1 MHSSTGSARDTGTM
15 RQPKDSL
22 TVTLPV
28 DWQSADTPQTGLSRT
43 FEMLLYRND
52 HRVLLS
58 VGRQPGQ
65 PNATMLQAKR
75 MMTGVQEES
84 INQLGT
90 LRGAGVFAHGKDA
103 DGNTVAYVMFNPKV
117 GTPLQDYYLLGVF
130 FSLDNPSETEFE
142 QVVNSIQVVGMAPSG
157 TVSR

>member
-1 MHSSTGSARDTGTM
+1 MHSSTGSVHATAAA

-22 TVTLPV
+22 TVTLPAN
-28 DWQSADTPQTGLSRT
+28 WQSAETPQTGLSRT
-43 FEMLLYRND
+43 FEMLLFRND

-65 PNATMLQAKR
+65 PNATVLQAKR

-90 LRGAGVFAHGKDA
+90 LPGAGVFAYGKDA
-103 DGNTVAYVMFNPKV
+103 DDNTVAYVTFNPKV
-117 GTPLQDYYLLGVF
+117 GTPLQDYYVLGVF
-130 FSLDNPSETEFE
+130 FALDKPSEAEFE
-142 QVVNSIQVVGMAPSG
+142 QVVNSIQVVGASG
-157 TVSR
+157 TASRR